1 MDRSHRSVELSA
13 IALTESATNSADRMM
28 ASVQKEMSQGLRFAP
43 NIAPV
48 VDASRLKSQN
58 ANIASLMAESN
69 MSIRSVSRGISGIGQ
84 VVSTNSMLSQYQSD
98 VKAGNT
104 SMLRAIDGMRE
115 DLNTYT
121 TAIESQETAM
131 YVDGKKLA
139 TTIAKPMNQ
148 QLGTL
153 SRRQRLG

>member
-1 MDRSHRSVELSA
+1 MLFR
-13 IALTESATNSADRMM
+13 
-28 ASVQKEMSQGLRFAP
+28 
-43 NIAPV
+43 
-48 VDASRLKSQN
+48 
-58 ANIASLMAESN
+58 
-69 MSIRSVSRGISGIGQ
+69 
-84 VVSTNSMLSQYQSD
+84 STNSMLSQYQSD
-98 VKAGNT
+98 IKAGNA
-104 SMLRAIDGMRE
+104 SMMRALDGVRE